1 MKRQDRAIIL
11 LAVGQTLA
19 WAGIYYVFPALLL
32 RWEETLGWTKAELTG
47 ALTLAIAV
55 SAILSPFTGRIIDS
69 GRGPALMG
77 GSAVLGGLGLLALS
91 QVQALWQFYTIWLVI
106 GAAMAGGLY
115 EPCFAIVTR
124 NKGDKARGGIIF
136 ITLIAGFASTIS
148 FPTVHYLAEGMGW
161 RNTLLIFGLIEI
173 LAVAPILGLG
183 ARRLEKTGDHA
194 GIAPSPPQTGVF
206 RSLLRTPAYW
216 YLAAGFASVALVHGA
231 TLHHLLPLLN
241 ERGLSLEFA
250 VLIASLIGPMQV
262 AGRIAMTATL
272 RFASNHRIALCAFTT
287 IGLSMLILLA
297 AGTAQ
302 PAIVVFVLLFASA
315 YGTISILRPV
325 IARETLG
332 GQNFGAISGA
342 LALPYLAGSAS
353 APYLGSLIWAAG
365 GYGLMLTICTA
376 MTILGLGFYI
386 LARKADRIQR

>member
-1 MKRQDRAIIL
+1 MIRQDRAIIL

-194 GIAPSPPQTGVF
+194 GIAPS
-206 RSLLRTPAYW
+206 S
-216 YLAAGFASVALVHGA
+216 
-231 TLHHLLPLLN
+231 
-241 ERGLSLEFA
+241 
-250 VLIASLIGPMQV
+250 
-262 AGRIAMTATL
+262 
-272 RFASNHRIALCAFTT
+272 
-287 IGLSMLILLA
+287 
-297 AGTAQ
+297 
-302 PAIVVFVLLFASA
+302 
-315 YGTISILRPV
+315 
-325 IARETLG
+325 
-332 GQNFGAISGA
+332 
-342 LALPYLAGSAS
+342 
-353 APYLGSLIWAAG
+353 
-365 GYGLMLTICTA
+365 
-376 MTILGLGFYI
+376 
-386 LARKADRIQR
+386 